1 MSWGIDASP
10 RKLERKQKK
19 KKKKEKEKRSDLS
32 FGWQNLSLLI
42 IKEIKLSYWVTML
55 LTTIT
60 MVKYAL
66 ICSLKLYVNKDP
78 NLIYMYIYIYWKK
91 NNKNHLIKY

>member
-19 KKKKEKEKRSDLS
+19 KKKEKEKEKRSDLS
-32 FGWQNLSLLI
+32 FGCQNLSLLI

-78 NLIYMYIYIYWKK
+78 NLIYIYIYICIEKRITK
-91 NNKNHLIKY
+91 II

>member
-10 RKLERKQKK
+10 RKLERKKKKK
-19 KKKKEKEKRSDLS
+19 KKKKEVIYHLDDKIC
-32 FGWQNLSLLI
+32 LLI
-42 IKEIKLSYWVTML
+42 VKEIKLSYWVTML

-78 NLIYMYIYIYWKK
+78 NLIYIYIYILKK
-91 NNKNHLIKY
+91 E